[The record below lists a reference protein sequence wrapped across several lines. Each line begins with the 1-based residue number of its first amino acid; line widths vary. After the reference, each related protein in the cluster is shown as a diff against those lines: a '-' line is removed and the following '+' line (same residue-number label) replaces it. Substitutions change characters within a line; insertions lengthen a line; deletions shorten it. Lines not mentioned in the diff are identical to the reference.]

1 MKQIQLTAPQL
12 IETLETPL
20 PRAEPGWVLAK
31 TLRTGICGTDVH
43 SFFGETIFGKV
54 FPFHIGHEVCAQV
67 EAVGEPCPGL
77 KPGDVIVI
85 NPFFTC
91 GSCPACYMGQEN
103 NCSHKTTIGLKGFGG
118 FSEYV
123 YVPAGSAFKIQS
135 RDYDAMCLAEPL
147 ATVVYGF
154 DKLRLDPSMRVLIQ
168 GAGPIGLMFLQL
180 ARAKNVGQLTVCDL
194 NRKKLDAALDLG
206 ADAALSPLEAE
217 DAARLEQAAGFDV
230 VIDCTGSIRSMQ
242 KAVERIGF
250 GGQILLFGLCSAEQ
264 SMEIKPFRLY
274 QKDACLMTSFA
285 LNRRSFRKAVAL
297 LENGKIDTSGL
308 IDSVQPVSQ
317 LEAGIRRLAK
327 GDASGKIIIDTTRQ
341 D

>member
-20 PRAEPGWVLAK
+20 PQVEPGWVLAR

-67 EAVGEPCPGL
+67 EAAGPQCPGL
-77 KPGDVIVI
+77 EPGDIIVV
-85 NPFFTC
+85 NPFFSC
-91 GSCPACYMGQEN
+91 GACPDCCMGREN
-103 NCSHKTTIGLKGFGG
+103 NCSHRTTIGLKGFGG

-123 YVPAGSAFKIQS
+123 YVPAGSAFRVNS
-135 RDYDAMCLAEPL
+135 TDYDAMCLTEPL

-180 ARAKNVGQLTVCDL
+180 ARSRNVTRLTVCDL
-194 NRKKLDAALDLG
+194 NREKLDKALRLG
-206 ADAALSPLEAE
+206 ADAALSPLAADEA
-217 DAARLEQAAGFDV
+217 AQLEGPFDV
-230 VIDCTGSIRSMQ
+230 VIDCTGSIHSMSS
-242 KAVERIGF
+242 AVERIGF
-250 GGQILLFGLCSAEQ
+250 GGQILLFGLCPAEQ
-264 SMEIKPFRLY
+264 SMEIHPFRLY

-285 LNRRSFRKAVAL
+285 LNKNSFRRAAAL
-297 LENGKIDTSGL
+297 LESGKIDTASL
-308 IDSVQPVSQ
+308 IDSVQPRSQ
-317 LEAGIRRLAK
+317 LEACIRRLAQGK
-327 GDASGKIIIDTTRQ
+327 ASGKIIIDTTLC
-341 D
+341 